1 MSVEEA
7 LEGLRRDPRFMEN
20 VSAWERLPPRP
31 AAYAGFPDRLNP
43 RLAAAVRRLGI
54 PELFVHQ
61 AEAVRAALE
70 GDNLA
75 VGTGTASGK
84 TLWYKLPVG
93 RPRPG
98 PAAGAPRC
106 ARRAQDLER
115 LPPPQDLPHLAV
127 VIVHV
132 VCLLH
137 FSLGRPGL
145 FSPSGRGR
153 S

>member
-75 VGTGTASGK
+75 VVTGTASGK
-84 TLWYKLPVG
+84 TLCYNLPVLHDLLAD
-93 RPRPG
+93 PE
-98 PAAGAPRC
+98 
-106 ARRAQDLER
+106 ARALYLFPTKALAQDQAAALGELLGALDAAEQIPVRTYDGDTPSSER
-115 LPPPQDLPHLAV
+115 PA
-127 VIVHV
+127 I
-132 VCLLH
+132 
-137 FSLGRPGL
+137 
-145 FSPSGRGR
+145 
-153 S
+153 